1 MNASVLFLVDS
12 SSLENIERCSNPPDD
27 SKQIRIETPMKRLL
41 LYTIVLFSFSG
52 YVKCQTND
60 SITLYNN
67 VLDYISRDL
76 NVDIDSIAVSS
87 IIYDLDSF
95 FYIPVA
101 ESQEQKE
108 MLIKRQ
114 NFSRG
119 DFHSDILDS
128 NFRKLSSSSKYC
140 LFFSYLMDGVLLAE
154 IYELQRFTKQI
165 DLSFIVA
172 TSLRKYA
179 YMLII
184 SKEYEIVKSHK
195 IELN

>member
-1 MNASVLFLVDS
+1 M
-12 SSLENIERCSNPPDD
+12 
-27 SKQIRIETPMKRLL
+27 MKRLL
-41 LYTIVLFSFSG
+41 LYTFVLFSFSS
-52 YVKCQTND
+52 YVKCQAND
-60 SITLYNN
+60 SIALYNN

-76 NVDIDSIAVSS
+76 NVDRESIAVSS

-101 ESQEQKE
+101 ENQEQKE

-165 DLSFIVA
+165 DISFIVA

-184 SKEYEIVKSHK
+184 SKEYKVVRSHK

>member
-1 MNASVLFLVDS
+1 MQA
-12 SSLENIERCSNPPDD
+12 
-27 SKQIRIETPMKRLL
+27 
-41 LYTIVLFSFSG
+41 
-52 YVKCQTND
+52 ND
-60 SITLYNN
+60 SIALYNN

-76 NVDIDSIAVSS
+76 NVDRESIAVSS
-87 IIYDLDSF
+87 VIYDLDSF

-101 ESQEQKE
+101 ENQEQKE

-154 IYELQRFTKQI
+154 IFELQIRFTRQI
-165 DLSFIVA
+165 DYSFIRA

-184 SKEYEIVKSHK
+184 SKEYKVVKSHK

>member
-1 MNASVLFLVDS
+1 M
-12 SSLENIERCSNPPDD
+12 
-27 SKQIRIETPMKRLL
+27 
-41 LYTIVLFSFSG
+41 
-52 YVKCQTND
+52 
-60 SITLYNN
+60 

-87 IIYDLDSF
+87 VIYDLDCF

-154 IYELQRFTKQI
+154 IYKLQRFTKHI
-165 DLSFIVA
+165 NYSFIVA
-172 TSLRKYA
+172 TNLREYA

-184 SKEYEIVKSHK
+184 SKEYKVVKSHK
-195 IELN
+195 IEF

>member
-1 MNASVLFLVDS
+1 M
-12 SSLENIERCSNPPDD
+12 
-27 SKQIRIETPMKRLL
+27 MKRLL
-41 LYTIVLFSFSG
+41 LYTFVLFSFSS
-52 YVKCQTND
+52 YVKCQAND
-60 SITLYNN
+60 SIALYNN

-76 NVDIDSIAVSS
+76 NVDRESIAVSS

-101 ESQEQKE
+101 ENQEQKE

-165 DLSFIVA
+165 DISFIVA

-184 SKEYEIVKSHK
+184 SKEYKVVKSHK

>member
-1 MNASVLFLVDS
+1 M
-12 SSLENIERCSNPPDD
+12 
-27 SKQIRIETPMKRLL
+27 MKRLL
-41 LYTIVLFSFSG
+41 LYTFVLFSFSS
-52 YVKCQTND
+52 YVKCQAND
-60 SITLYNN
+60 SIALYNN

-76 NVDIDSIAVSS
+76 NVDRESIAVSS

-101 ESQEQKE
+101 ENQEQKE

-114 NFSRG
+114 NISRG

-165 DLSFIVA
+165 DISFIVA

-184 SKEYEIVKSHK
+184 SKEYKVVRSHK

>member
-1 MNASVLFLVDS
+1 M
-12 SSLENIERCSNPPDD
+12 
-27 SKQIRIETPMKRLL
+27 MKRLL
-41 LYTIVLFSFSG
+41 LYTFVLFSFSS
-52 YVKCQTND
+52 YVKCQAND
-60 SITLYNN
+60 SIALYNN

-76 NVDIDSIAVSS
+76 NVDRESIAVSS

-101 ESQEQKE
+101 ENQEQKE

-165 DLSFIVA
+165 DISFIVA

-179 YMLII
+179 YMLIM
-184 SKEYEIVKSHK
+184 SKEYKVVRSHK

>member
-1 MNASVLFLVDS
+1 
-12 SSLENIERCSNPPDD
+12 
-27 SKQIRIETPMKRLL
+27 MKRLL
-41 LYTIVLFSFSG
+41 LYIVVLFSFSG
-52 YVKCQTND
+52 YVKGQAND
-60 SITLYNN
+60 SIALYNN

-87 IIYDLDSF
+87 VIHDLDSF

-101 ESQEQKE
+101 ENQEQKG

-128 NFRKLSSSSKYC
+128 NFRKLSGNSKYC

-154 IYELQRFTKQI
+154 IFELQRRFTRQI
-165 DLSFIVA
+165 GYSFAVA
-172 TSLRKYA
+172 TSLRRYD

-184 SKEYEIVKSHK
+184 SKEYKVVKSHK
-195 IELN
+195 IEY

>member
-1 MNASVLFLVDS
+1 M
-12 SSLENIERCSNPPDD
+12 
-27 SKQIRIETPMKRLL
+27 
-41 LYTIVLFSFSG
+41 
-52 YVKCQTND
+52 
-60 SITLYNN
+60 

-114 NFSRG
+114 NFCRG

-154 IYELQRFTKQI
+154 IFELQRFTKQI
-165 DLSFIVA
+165 DYSFIVA
-172 TSLRKYA
+172 TSLCAYS

-184 SKEYEIVKSHK
+184 NKEYKVVKSHR
-195 IELN
+195 IELD

>member
-1 MNASVLFLVDS
+1 M
-12 SSLENIERCSNPPDD
+12 
-27 SKQIRIETPMKRLL
+27 MKRLL
-41 LYTIVLFSFSG
+41 LYIVVLFSFSG

-87 IIYDLDSF
+87 VIYDLDSF

-101 ESQEQKE
+101 ENQEQKE

-154 IYELQRFTKQI
+154 IFELQIRFTRQI
-165 DLSFIVA
+165 DYSFIRA

-184 SKEYEIVKSHK
+184 SKEYKVVKSHK

>member
-1 MNASVLFLVDS
+1 M
-12 SSLENIERCSNPPDD
+12 
-27 SKQIRIETPMKRLL
+27 MKRLL
-41 LYTIVLFSFSG
+41 LYTFVLFSFSS
-52 YVKCQTND
+52 YVKCQAND
-60 SITLYNN
+60 SIALYNT

-76 NVDIDSIAVSS
+76 NVDRESIAVSS

-101 ESQEQKE
+101 ENQEQKE

-165 DLSFIVA
+165 DISFIVA

-184 SKEYEIVKSHK
+184 SKEYKVVRSHK

>member
-1 MNASVLFLVDS
+1 M
-12 SSLENIERCSNPPDD
+12 
-27 SKQIRIETPMKRLL
+27 MKKLL
-41 LYTIVLFSFSG
+41 LYTFVLFSFSS
-52 YVKCQTND
+52 YVKCQAND
-60 SITLYNN
+60 SIALYNN

-76 NVDIDSIAVSS
+76 NVDRESIAVS
-87 IIYDLDSF
+87 IVIYDLDSF

-101 ESQEQKE
+101 ENQGQKE

-154 IYELQRFTKQI
+154 IYKLQRFTKHI
-165 DLSFIVA
+165 NYSFIVA
-172 TSLRKYA
+172 TSLREYD

-184 SKEYEIVKSHK
+184 SKEYKVVKSHK
-195 IELN
+195 IEY

>member
-1 MNASVLFLVDS
+1 
-12 SSLENIERCSNPPDD
+12 
-27 SKQIRIETPMKRLL
+27 MKSIL
-41 LYTIVLFSFSG
+41 LYIVVLFSFSS
-52 YVKCQTND
+52 YVKCQETD

-76 NVDIDSIAVSS
+76 NVDRDSIAVSS
-87 IIYDLDSF
+87 VIYDLDSF

-114 NFSRG
+114 NFYRG
-119 DFHSDILDS
+119 DFRSDILES

-154 IYELQRFTKQI
+154 IFELQRRFTRQI
-165 DLSFIVA
+165 GHSFAVA
-172 TSLRKYA
+172 TSLRAYA

-184 SKEYEIVKSHK
+184 SKDYEIVKSHR
-195 IELN
+195 IESN

>member
-1 MNASVLFLVDS
+1 M
-12 SSLENIERCSNPPDD
+12 I
-27 SKQIRIETPMKRLL
+27 KKLL
-41 LYTIVLFSFSG
+41 LYTFVLFSFSS
-52 YVKCQTND
+52 YVKCQAND
-60 SITLYNN
+60 SIALYNN

-76 NVDIDSIAVSS
+76 NVDRESIAVSS
-87 IIYDLDSF
+87 VIYDLDSF

-101 ESQEQKE
+101 ENQGQKE

-154 IYELQRFTKQI
+154 IYKLQRFTKHI
-165 DLSFIVA
+165 NYSFIVA
-172 TSLRKYA
+172 TSLREYD

-184 SKEYEIVKSHK
+184 SKEYKVVKSHK

>member
-1 MNASVLFLVDS
+1 M
-12 SSLENIERCSNPPDD
+12 I
-27 SKQIRIETPMKRLL
+27 KKLL
-41 LYTIVLFSFSG
+41 LYTFVLFSFSS
-52 YVKCQTND
+52 YVKCQAND
-60 SITLYNN
+60 SIALYNN

-76 NVDIDSIAVSS
+76 NVDRESIAVSS
-87 IIYDLDSF
+87 VIYDLDSF

-101 ESQEQKE
+101 ENQEQKE

-154 IYELQRFTKQI
+154 IFELQIRFTRQI
-165 DLSFIVA
+165 DYSFIRA

-184 SKEYEIVKSHK
+184 SKEYKVVKSHK

>member
-1 MNASVLFLVDS
+1 M
-12 SSLENIERCSNPPDD
+12 I
-27 SKQIRIETPMKRLL
+27 KKLL
-41 LYTIVLFSFSG
+41 LYTFVLFSFSS
-52 YVKCQTND
+52 YVKCQAND

-76 NVDIDSIAVSS
+76 NVDRESIAVSS
-87 IIYDLDSF
+87 VIYDLDSF
-95 FYIPVA
+95 FFIPVA
-101 ESQEQKE
+101 ETQEQKE

-114 NFSRG
+114 ELWRG

-128 NFRKLSSSSKYC
+128 NFRKMSSRSKYC

-154 IYELQRFTKQI
+154 ICELQRVTKQI
-165 DLSFIVA
+165 DYSFIRA
-172 TSLRKYA
+172 TGIRAYS

-195 IELN
+195 IELNSAQAKFAF

>member
-1 MNASVLFLVDS
+1 M
-12 SSLENIERCSNPPDD
+12 
-27 SKQIRIETPMKRLL
+27 MKRLL
-41 LYTIVLFSFSG
+41 LYTFVLFSFSS
-52 YVKCQTND
+52 YVKCQAND
-60 SITLYNN
+60 SIALYNN

-76 NVDIDSIAVSS
+76 NVDRDSIAVSS

-101 ESQEQKE
+101 ENQEQKE

-114 NFSRG
+114 NISRG

-165 DLSFIVA
+165 DISFIVA

-184 SKEYEIVKSHK
+184 SKEYKVVRSHK

>member
-1 MNASVLFLVDS
+1 
-12 SSLENIERCSNPPDD
+12 
-27 SKQIRIETPMKRLL
+27 MKRLL
-41 LYTIVLFSFSG
+41 LYIVVLFSFSG

-154 IYELQRFTKQI
+154 IFELQRRFTRQI
-165 DLSFIVA
+165 GYSFAVA
-172 TSLRKYA
+172 TSLRRYA

-184 SKEYEIVKSHK
+184 SKEYKVVKSHK

>member
-1 MNASVLFLVDS
+1 M
-12 SSLENIERCSNPPDD
+12 
-27 SKQIRIETPMKRLL
+27 
-41 LYTIVLFSFSG
+41 
-52 YVKCQTND
+52 
-60 SITLYNN
+60 
-67 VLDYISRDL
+67 
-76 NVDIDSIAVSS
+76 DIDSIAVSS
-87 IIYDLDSF
+87 VIYDLDCF

-114 NFSRG
+114 GFYRG

-154 IYELQRFTKQI
+154 IFELQRFTKQI
-165 DLSFIVA
+165 DYSFILA
-172 TSLRKYA
+172 TRIRRYA

-184 SKEYEIVKSHK
+184 SKEYKIVKSHK
-195 IELN
+195 IEFN

>member
-1 MNASVLFLVDS
+1 M
-12 SSLENIERCSNPPDD
+12 I
-27 SKQIRIETPMKRLL
+27 KKLL
-41 LYTIVLFSFSG
+41 LYIVVLFSFSG

-87 IIYDLDSF
+87 VIYDLDSF

-101 ESQEQKE
+101 ENQEQKE

-154 IYELQRFTKQI
+154 IFELQIRFTRQI
-165 DLSFIVA
+165 DYSFIRA

-184 SKEYEIVKSHK
+184 SKEYKVVKSHK

>member
-1 MNASVLFLVDS
+1 M
-12 SSLENIERCSNPPDD
+12 
-27 SKQIRIETPMKRLL
+27 MKRLL

-52 YVKCQTND
+52 YVKGQAND

-76 NVDIDSIAVSS
+76 NVDRESIAVSS
-87 IIYDLDSF
+87 VIYDLDSF

-119 DFHSDILDS
+119 NFHSDILDS

-154 IYELQRFTKQI
+154 IYELQRRFTCQI
-165 DLSFIVA
+165 DYSFIVA

-184 SKEYEIVKSHK
+184 SKEYKVVKSHK

>member
-1 MNASVLFLVDS
+1 
-12 SSLENIERCSNPPDD
+12 
-27 SKQIRIETPMKRLL
+27 MKRLL
-41 LYTIVLFSFSG
+41 LYIVVLFSFSG

-87 IIYDLDSF
+87 VIYDLDSF

-101 ESQEQKE
+101 ENQEQKE

-154 IYELQRFTKQI
+154 IYELQRRFTGQI
-165 DLSFIVA
+165 DYSFIVA
-172 TSLRKYA
+172 TNLREYD

-184 SKEYEIVKSHK
+184 SKEYKVVKSHK
-195 IELN
+195 IEY

>member
-1 MNASVLFLVDS
+1 MSRGDWLAWQLSHTLRPQKTF
-12 SSLENIERCSNPPDD
+12 R
-27 SKQIRIETPMKRLL
+27 TLL
-41 LYTIVLFSFSG
+41 
-52 YVKCQTND
+52 
-60 SITLYNN
+60 

-87 IIYDLDSF
+87 VIYDLDWF

-154 IYELQRFTKQI
+154 IYKLQRFTKHI
-165 DLSFIVA
+165 NYSFIVA
-172 TSLRKYA
+172 TSLGAYA

-184 SKEYEIVKSHK
+184 SKEYKIVKSHR
-195 IELN
+195 IELDWIGWLIRDFVTFTPTLYDEPLCFWC